1 MLRAAAVSLISLF
14 VIACAGVN
22 QYSTG
27 VPARDADR
35 FMVSMEMA
43 AQQRGHTAYRAADGG
58 LNVEIGAIGSLTYA
72 INQDKV
78 TVTTYP
84 SRGGSDAAIEDRAR
98 QLKSEHDV
106 LMQVAREEAWN
117 NKAFTD

>member
-98 QLKSEHDV
+98 QLKAEHDV